1 MHYELKK
8 AIFVKNKSPMNTLD
22 AIKKTIEPELK
33 QFNVFLEDSLKSS
46 TPLLNKILKYVLKQK
61 GKQIRPLFV
70 LLSAKCHG
78 EINENTYRAAAF
90 IELLHTATLIHDD
103 VVDNSDKRRGM
114 FSLNAL
120 WKNKIAVL
128 IGDYLLSKGMLLAL
142 ENKDYQMLDTISET
156 VKAMSE
162 GEIYQMEKA
171 RRMDITEEDYY
182 DIIRR
187 KTASL
192 ISSCCV
198 VGALSVNATES
209 QVEKMKNFGISAG
222 IAFQIKDDIF
232 DYQINNK
239 TGKPAGNDIQEHKMT
254 LPLIHLLKIVDN
266 SERRGI
272 IRKIKYHSDDVEARM
287 EVINKV
293 QQSHCLDYA
302 TEKMNSFVEDALN
315 QLDEIKNEEALA
327 SLKSLV
333 NYCINREK

>member
-1 MHYELKK
+1 
-8 AIFVKNKSPMNTLD
+8 MNTLD
-22 AIKKTIEPELK
+22 TIKKTIEPELK

-209 QVEKMKNFGISAG
+209 QVEKMRNFGISAG

-232 DYQINNK
+232 DYQVNNN

-254 LPLIHLLKIVDN
+254 LPLIHLLKISNN
-266 SERRGI
+266 SERRRI
-272 IRKIKYHSDDVEARM
+272 IRKIKCHSDDVETRM
-287 EVINKV
+287 GIINKV
-293 QQSHCLDYA
+293 QQNHCLDYA
-302 TEKMNSFVEDALN
+302 EEKMNSFVEEALN

>member
-1 MHYELKK
+1 
-8 AIFVKNKSPMNTLD
+8 MNTLD
-22 AIKKTIEPELK
+22 SIKKTIEIELK

-142 ENKDYQMLDTISET
+142 QNKDYQMLDTISET
-156 VKAMSE
+156 VRAMSE

-182 DIIRR
+182 DIIRG

-209 QVEKMKNFGISAG
+209 QVEKMRKFGTSAG

-254 LPLIHLLKIVDN
+254 LPLIHLLKISDK
-266 SERRGI
+266 SEKRSI
-272 IRKIKYHSDDVEARM
+272 IRKIKYHSDEVESRM
-287 EVINKV
+287 EIIDKV
-293 QQSHCLDYA
+293 HQNHCLDYA
-302 TEKMNSFVEDALN
+302 EEKMNAFVDEALS
-315 QLDEIKNEEALA
+315 QLDEIKSEEALA
-327 SLKSLV
+327 SLKALV
-333 NYCINREK
+333 NYCIKREK

>member
-1 MHYELKK
+1 
-8 AIFVKNKSPMNTLD
+8 MNTLD
-22 AIKKTIEPELK
+22 SIKKTIETELK

-142 ENKDYQMLDTISET
+142 QNKDYQMLDTISET

-182 DIIRR
+182 DIIRG

-209 QVEKMKNFGISAG
+209 QVEKMRKFGTSAG

-254 LPLIHLLKIVDN
+254 LPLIHLLKISDK
-266 SERRGI
+266 SERRSI
-272 IRKIKYHSDDVEARM
+272 IRKIKYHSDEVESRM
-287 EVINKV
+287 EIIEKV
-293 QQSHCLDYA
+293 HQNHCLDYA
-302 TEKMNSFVEDALN
+302 EEKMNVFVDEALS

-327 SLKSLV
+327 SLKALV
-333 NYCINREK
+333 NYCIKREK

>member
-1 MHYELKK
+1 
-8 AIFVKNKSPMNTLD
+8 MNPLD
-22 AIKKTIEPELK
+22 AIKKTIELELK

-114 FSLNAL
+114 FSINAL

-142 ENKDYQMLDTISET
+142 QNKDYQMLDTISET

-254 LPLIHLLKIVDN
+254 LPLIHLLKIVGN
-266 SERRGI
+266 SERRNI
-272 IRKIKYHSDDVEARM
+272 IRKIKYHSDDVETRM
-287 EVINKV
+287 EIINKV
-293 QQSHCLDYA
+293 QQNHCLDYA
-302 TEKMNSFVEDALN
+302 EEKMNSFVEEALN

>member
-1 MHYELKK
+1 MSK
-8 AIFVKNKSPMNTLD
+8 LD
-22 AIKKTIEPELK
+22 EIKKTIEPELK
-33 QFNVFLEDSLKSS
+33 QFNVFLEESLKSS

-78 EINENTYRAAAF
+78 EINENTYRAAAY
-90 IELLHTATLIHDD
+90 IELLHTATLVHDD
-103 VVDNSDKRRGM
+103 VVDDSDKRRGM
-114 FSLNAL
+114 FSINAL

-128 IGDYLLSKGMLLAL
+128 VGDYLLSKGLILAL
-142 ENKDYQMLDTISET
+142 ENKYYQMLDAIAET

-198 VGALSVNATES
+198 VGALSVKADEAI
-209 QVEKMKNFGISAG
+209 VEKMRNFGTSAG

-232 DYQINNK
+232 DYQLDNK

-254 LPLIHLLKIVDN
+254 LPLIHLLKTI
-266 SERRGI
+266 SPAERRSI
-272 IRKIKYHSDDVEARM
+272 IRKIKYRSDDANERM
-287 EVINKV
+287 EIINMVHQNK
-293 QQSHCLDYA
+293 CLEYA
-302 TEKMNSFVEDALN
+302 EEKMDGFVKESMA
-315 QLDEIKNEEALA
+315 QLDGITDSEALR
-327 SLKSLV
+327 SLKDLV
-333 NYCINREK
+333 YYCITREK

>member
-1 MHYELKK
+1 MTSL
-8 AIFVKNKSPMNTLD
+8 ND
-22 AIKKTIEPELK
+22 IKKTIESELK

-90 IELLHTATLIHDD
+90 IELLHTATLVHDD
-103 VVDNSDKRRGM
+103 VVDDSDKRRGL

-120 WKNKIAVL
+120 WKNKISVL
-128 IGDYLLSKGMLLAL
+128 VGDYLLSKGMLLAL
-142 ENKDYQMLDTISET
+142 ENKDYQMLNTISET

-171 RRMDITEEDYY
+171 RRMDITEDDYY
-182 DIIRR
+182 DIIKR

-209 QVEKMKNFGISAG
+209 QVEKMKRFGTSAG

-254 LPLIHLLKIVDN
+254 LPLIHLLKNVDK
-266 SERRGI
+266 SERRNI
-272 IRKIKYHSDDVEARM
+272 IRKIKYHGEEVEARM
-287 EVINKV
+287 YVIDKV
-293 QQSHCLDYA
+293 RENNCLDYA
-302 TEKMNSFVEDALN
+302 EQKMNDFVNESMS
-315 QLDEIKNEEALA
+315 QLDEIKDSEALT
-327 SLKSLV
+327 SLKNLV
-333 NYCINREK
+333 EFCINREK

>member
-1 MHYELKK
+1 
-8 AIFVKNKSPMNTLD
+8 MNTLET
-22 AIKKTIEPELK
+22 IKKTIEPELK

-46 TPLLNKILKYVLKQK
+46 TPLINKILKYVLKQK

-142 ENKDYQMLDTISET
+142 QNKDYQMLDTISET

-182 DIIRR
+182 DIIRG

-209 QVEKMKNFGISAG
+209 QVEKMRKFGTSAG

-254 LPLIHLLKIVDN
+254 LPLIHLLKISDK
-266 SERRGI
+266 SERRSI
-272 IRKIKYHSDDVEARM
+272 IRKIKYHSDEVESRM
-287 EVINKV
+287 EIIDKV
-293 QQSHCLDYA
+293 HQNHCLDYA
-302 TEKMNSFVEDALN
+302 EEKMNAFVDEALS

-327 SLKSLV
+327 SLKALV
-333 NYCINREK
+333 NYCIKREK

>member
-1 MHYELKK
+1 MT
-8 AIFVKNKSPMNTLD
+8 SLD
-22 AIKKTIEPELK
+22 EIKKIIEPELK
-33 QFNVFLEDSLKSS
+33 EFNVFLEDSLKSS

-103 VVDNSDKRRGM
+103 VVDDSDKRRGL
-114 FSLNAL
+114 FSINAL

-142 ENKDYQMLDTISET
+142 ENKDYQMLDTISDT

-171 RRMDITEEDYY
+171 RRMDITEDDYY

-209 QVEKMKNFGISAG
+209 QVEKMRMFGTSVG

-254 LPLIHLLKIVDN
+254 LPLIHLLRTIDQ
-266 SERRGI
+266 SERRNI
-272 IRKIKYHSDDVEARM
+272 IRKIKYHSDEVEARM
-287 EVINKV
+287 YIINKV
-293 QQSHCLDYA
+293 YQNRSLDYA
-302 TEKMNSFVEDALN
+302 EEKMKAFVQDALS
-315 QLDEIKNEEALA
+315 QLDEVGDGEALT
-327 SLKSLV
+327 SLKELV
-333 NYCINREK
+333 EFCINREK

>member
-1 MHYELKK
+1 MT
-8 AIFVKNKSPMNTLD
+8 SLD
-22 AIKKTIEPELK
+22 EIKKTIEPELK
-33 QFNVFLEDSLKSS
+33 RFNVFLEESLKSS
-46 TPLLNKILKYVLKQK
+46 MPLLNKILRYILKQK

-103 VVDNSDKRRGM
+103 VVDNSDKRRGL

-128 IGDYLLSKGMLLAL
+128 VGDYLLSKGMMLAL
-142 ENKDYQMLDTISET
+142 ENKDYQMLDVISAT

-171 RRMDITEEDYY
+171 RRMDITEEEYY
-182 DIIRR
+182 DIIKA

-192 ISSCCV
+192 ISSCCML
-198 VGALSVNATES
+198 GAISVNATES

-232 DYQINNK
+232 DYQVNNK

-254 LPLIHLLKIVDN
+254 LPLIHLLKIVDK
-266 SERRGI
+266 SERRNI
-272 IRKIKYHSDDVEARM
+272 IRKIKYHSDEVEARM
-287 EVINKV
+287 DIINKV
-293 QQSHCLDYA
+293 YQNNCLDYA
-302 TEKMNSFVEDALN
+302 KEKMNDFVCDALSH
-315 QLDEIKNEEALA
+315 LDEINDVEALE
-327 SLKSLV
+327 SLKLLV
-333 NYCINREK
+333 KYCIEREK

>member
-1 MHYELKK
+1 
-8 AIFVKNKSPMNTLD
+8 MNTLD
-22 AIKKTIEPELK
+22 AIKKTIEAELK

-142 ENKDYQMLDTISET
+142 QNKDYEMLDTISET

-182 DIIRR
+182 DIIRG

-209 QVEKMKNFGISAG
+209 QVEKMRKFGTSAG

-239 TGKPAGNDIQEHKMT
+239 TGLVFQACFC
-254 LPLIHLLKIVDN
+254 LLLFAQ
-266 SERRGI
+266 
-272 IRKIKYHSDDVEARM
+272 H
-287 EVINKV
+287 
-293 QQSHCLDYA
+293 
-302 TEKMNSFVEDALN
+302 
-315 QLDEIKNEEALA
+315 
-327 SLKSLV
+327 
-333 NYCINREK
+333 

>member
-1 MHYELKK
+1 MS
-8 AIFVKNKSPMNTLD
+8 NLD
-22 AIKKTIEPELK
+22 EIKKTIEPELK
-33 QFNVFLEDSLKSS
+33 QFNIFLEESLKSPM
-46 TPLLNKILKYVLKQK
+46 PLLNKILKYVLKQK

-103 VVDNSDKRRGM
+103 VVDDSDKRRGM

-128 IGDYLLSKGMLLAL
+128 VGDYLLSKGMMLAL
-142 ENKDYQMLDTISET
+142 ENKDYQMLDVISST

-182 DIIRR
+182 EIIKA

-192 ISSCCV
+192 ISSCCML
-198 VGALSVNATES
+198 GAISVNATES
-209 QVEKMKNFGISAG
+209 QVEKMRNFGTSAG

-254 LPLIHLLKIVDN
+254 LPLIHLLKIVDK
-266 SERRGI
+266 SERRNI
-272 IRKIKYHSDDVEARM
+272 VRKIKYHSDEVEARM
-287 EVINKV
+287 DVINKV
-293 QQSHCLDYA
+293 HQNNCLDYA
-302 TEKMNSFVEDALN
+302 KEKMNDFVNEALS
-315 QLDEIKNEEALA
+315 QLDEINDSEALT
-327 SLKSLV
+327 SLKDLV
-333 NYCINREK
+333 EFCIEREK

>member
-1 MHYELKK
+1 
-8 AIFVKNKSPMNTLD
+8 MNNLD

-33 QFNVFLEDSLKSS
+33 QFNIFLEESLKSS

-103 VVDNSDKRRGM
+103 VVDNSDKRRGL

-128 IGDYLLSKGMLLAL
+128 VGDYLLSKGMILAL

-171 RRMDITEEDYY
+171 RKMDITEEDYY

-198 VGALSVNATES
+198 VGALSVNATVS
-209 QVEKMKNFGISAG
+209 QVEKMRQFGILAG

-232 DYQINNK
+232 DYQVNNK

-254 LPLIHLLKIVDN
+254 LPLIHLLKISSP

-272 IRKIKYHSDDVEARM
+272 VRKIKYHSDEIESRM
-287 EVINKV
+287 EIINKV
-293 QQSHCLDYA
+293 QQNHCLDYA
-302 TEKMNSFVEDALN
+302 EERMNCFVEEALS
-315 QLDEIKNEEALA
+315 QLDEIRNVEALA
-327 SLKSLV
+327 SLKELV
-333 NYCINREK
+333 NFCINREK

>member
-1 MHYELKK
+1 MS
-8 AIFVKNKSPMNTLD
+8 NLD
-22 AIKKTIEPELK
+22 EIKKTIEPELK
-33 QFNVFLEDSLKSS
+33 QFNIFLKESLKSPM
-46 TPLLNKILKYVLKQK
+46 PLLNNILKYVLKQK

-103 VVDNSDKRRGM
+103 VVDDSDKRRGM

-128 IGDYLLSKGMLLAL
+128 VGDYLLSKGMMLAL
-142 ENKDYQMLDTISET
+142 ENKDYQMLDVISST

-182 DIIRR
+182 EIIKA

-192 ISSCCV
+192 ISSCCML
-198 VGALSVNATES
+198 GAISVNATES
-209 QVEKMKNFGISAG
+209 QVEKMRNFGISAG

-254 LPLIHLLKIVDN
+254 LPLIHLLKIVDK
-266 SERRGI
+266 SVRRNI
-272 IRKIKYHSDDVEARM
+272 IRKIKYHSDEVEARM
-287 EVINKV
+287 DIINKV
-293 QQSHCLDYA
+293 HQNNCLDYA
-302 TEKMNSFVEDALN
+302 KEKMNDFVRDALL
-315 QLDEIKNEEALA
+315 QLDEIKNEEALI
-327 SLKSLV
+327 SFKSLV
-333 NYCINREK
+333 NYCIEREK

>member
-1 MHYELKK
+1 MSK
-8 AIFVKNKSPMNTLD
+8 LD
-22 AIKKTIEPELK
+22 EIKKTIEPELK
-33 QFNVFLEDSLKSS
+33 RFNVFLEESLKSS

-78 EINENTYRAAAF
+78 EINDNTYRAAAF

-103 VVDNSDKRRGM
+103 VVDDSDKRRGL
-114 FSLNAL
+114 FSINAL
-120 WKNKIAVL
+120 WKNKISVL
-128 IGDYLLSKGMLLAL
+128 VGDYLLSKGMMLAL

-182 DIIRR
+182 EIIRR

-192 ISSCCV
+192 IASCCV
-198 VGALSVNATES
+198 VGALSANATET
-209 QVEKMKNFGISAG
+209 QVEKMRNFGISAG

-254 LPLIHLLKIVDN
+254 LPLIHLLKTCSS
-266 SERRGI
+266 SERRSI
-272 IRKIKYHSDDVEARM
+272 IRKIKYKSDELETRLDI
-287 EVINKV
+287 INKV
-293 QQSHCLDYA
+293 QQNKSLDYA
-302 TEKMNSFVEDALN
+302 EEKMSDFVNDALS
-315 QLDEIKNEEALA
+315 QLDEIQDSEALT
-327 SLKSLV
+327 SLKELV
-333 NYCINREK
+333 NFCINREK

>member
-1 MHYELKK
+1 MT
-8 AIFVKNKSPMNTLD
+8 SLD
-22 AIKKTIEPELK
+22 EIKKSIETELK
-33 QFNVFLEDSLKSS
+33 QFNVFLDDSLKSS
-46 TPLLNKILKYVLKQK
+46 TPLLNKILRYVLKQK

-103 VVDNSDKRRGM
+103 VVDNSDKRRGL

-128 IGDYLLSKGMLLAL
+128 VGDYLLSKGMILAL
-142 ENKDYQMLDTISET
+142 ENKDYQMLESISET
-156 VKAMSE
+156 VKSMSE

-182 DIIRR
+182 DIIKR

-192 ISSCCV
+192 IASCCV
-198 VGALSVNATES
+198 LGALSVNADEI
-209 QVEKMKNFGISAG
+209 QVERMKQFGTSVG

-232 DYQINNK
+232 DFQTNNK

-254 LPLIHLLKIVDN
+254 LPLIHLLNISDR
-266 SERRGI
+266 SERRAI
-272 IRKIKYHSDDVEARM
+272 IRSIKYHSDEPKVCAKI
-287 EVINKV
+287 INKV
-293 QQSHCLDYA
+293 QENHCIDYA
-302 TEKMNSFVEDALN
+302 EGKMNDFVENAISHLS
-315 QLDEIKNEEALA
+315 EIKDSEALT
-327 SLKSLV
+327 SLKNLV
-333 NYCINREK
+333 EFCINREK

>member
-1 MHYELKK
+1 MSK
-8 AIFVKNKSPMNTLD
+8 LD
-22 AIKKTIEPELK
+22 EIKKTIEPELK
-33 QFNVFLEDSLKSS
+33 QFNVFLEESLKSS

-78 EINENTYRAAAF
+78 EINENTYRAAAY
-90 IELLHTATLIHDD
+90 IELLHTATLVHDD
-103 VVDNSDKRRGM
+103 VVDDSDKRRGM
-114 FSLNAL
+114 FSINAL

-128 IGDYLLSKGMLLAL
+128 VGDYLLSKGLILAL
-142 ENKDYQMLDTISET
+142 ENKYYQMLDAIAET

-198 VGALSVNATES
+198 VGALSVKADEAI
-209 QVEKMKNFGISAG
+209 VEKMRNFGTSAG
-222 IAFQIKDDIF
+222 VAFQIKDDIF
-232 DYQINNK
+232 DYQLDNK

-254 LPLIHLLKIVDN
+254 LPLIHLLKTI
-266 SERRGI
+266 SPAERRSI
-272 IRKIKYHSDDVEARM
+272 IRKIKYRSDDANERM
-287 EVINKV
+287 EIINMVHQNK
-293 QQSHCLDYA
+293 CLEYA
-302 TEKMNSFVEDALN
+302 EEKMDGFVKESMA
-315 QLDEIKNEEALA
+315 QLDGITDSEALR
-327 SLKSLV
+327 SLKDLV
-333 NYCINREK
+333 YYCITREK

>member
-1 MHYELKK
+1 MS
-8 AIFVKNKSPMNTLD
+8 NLD
-22 AIKKTIEPELK
+22 EIKKTIEPELK
-33 QFNVFLEDSLKSS
+33 QFNIFLEESLKSPM
-46 TPLLNKILKYVLKQK
+46 PLLNKILKYVLKQK

-103 VVDNSDKRRGM
+103 VVDDSDKRRGM

-128 IGDYLLSKGMLLAL
+128 VGDYLLSKGMMLAL
-142 ENKDYQMLDTISET
+142 ENKDYQMLDVISST

-182 DIIRR
+182 EIIKA

-192 ISSCCV
+192 ISSCCML
-198 VGALSVNATES
+198 GAISVNATEN
-209 QVEKMKNFGISAG
+209 QVEKMSNFGISAG

-254 LPLIHLLKIVDN
+254 LPLIHLLKIVDK
-266 SERRGI
+266 SVRRNI
-272 IRKIKYHSDDVEARM
+272 IRKIKYHSDEVEARM
-287 EVINKV
+287 DIINKV
-293 QQSHCLDYA
+293 HQNNCLDYA
-302 TEKMNSFVEDALN
+302 KEKMNDFVRDALL
-315 QLDEIKNEEALA
+315 QLDEIKNEEALI
-327 SLKSLV
+327 SFKSLV
-333 NYCINREK
+333 NYCIEREK

>member
-1 MHYELKK
+1 MTSL
-8 AIFVKNKSPMNTLD
+8 ND
-22 AIKKTIEPELK
+22 IKKTIESELK
-33 QFNVFLEDSLKSS
+33 QFNVFLEDNLKSS

-90 IELLHTATLIHDD
+90 IELLHTATLVHDD
-103 VVDNSDKRRGM
+103 VVDDSDKRRGL
-114 FSLNAL
+114 FSLNVL
-120 WKNKIAVL
+120 WKNKISVL
-128 IGDYLLSKGMLLAL
+128 VGDYLLSKGMLLAL
-142 ENKDYQMLDTISET
+142 ENKDYQMLNTISET

-171 RRMDITEEDYY
+171 RRMDITEDDYY
-182 DIIRR
+182 DIIKR

-209 QVEKMKNFGISAG
+209 QVEKMKRFGTSAG

-254 LPLIHLLKIVDN
+254 LPLIHLLKNVDK
-266 SERRGI
+266 SERRNI
-272 IRKIKYHSDDVEARM
+272 IRKIKYHSEEVEARM
-287 EVINKV
+287 YVIDKV
-293 QQSHCLDYA
+293 KENNCLDYA
-302 TEKMNSFVEDALN
+302 EQKMNDFVNESMS
-315 QLDEIKNEEALA
+315 QLDEIKDSEALT
-327 SLKSLV
+327 SLKNLV
-333 NYCINREK
+333 EFCINREK

>member
-1 MHYELKK
+1 
-8 AIFVKNKSPMNTLD
+8 MNTLD
-22 AIKKTIEPELK
+22 EIKKTIETELK

-142 ENKDYQMLDTISET
+142 QNKDYQMLDTISET

-182 DIIRR
+182 DIIRG

-198 VGALSVNATES
+198 VGALSVNATEN
-209 QVEKMKNFGISAG
+209 QVEKMRKFGTSAG

-254 LPLIHLLKIVDN
+254 LPLIHLLKISDK
-266 SERRGI
+266 SERRSI
-272 IRKIKYHSDDVEARM
+272 IRKIKYHSDEVESRM
-287 EVINKV
+287 EIIDKV
-293 QQSHCLDYA
+293 HQNHCLDYA
-302 TEKMNSFVEDALN
+302 EEKMNAFVDEALS

-327 SLKSLV
+327 SLKALV
-333 NYCINREK
+333 NYCIKREK

>member
-1 MHYELKK
+1 
-8 AIFVKNKSPMNTLD
+8 
-22 AIKKTIEPELK
+22 
-33 QFNVFLEDSLKSS
+33 
-46 TPLLNKILKYVLKQK
+46 LLNKILKYVLKQK

-142 ENKDYQMLDTISET
+142 QNKDYQMLDTISET

-182 DIIRR
+182 DIIRG

-209 QVEKMKNFGISAG
+209 QVEKMRKFGTSAG

-254 LPLIHLLKIVDN
+254 LPLIHLLKISDK
-266 SERRGI
+266 SERRSI
-272 IRKIKYHSDDVEARM
+272 IRKIKYHSDEVESRM
-287 EVINKV
+287 EIIEKV
-293 QQSHCLDYA
+293 HQNHCLDYA
-302 TEKMNSFVEDALN
+302 EEKMNAFVDEALS

-327 SLKSLV
+327 SLKALV
-333 NYCINREK
+333 NYCIKREK

>member
-1 MHYELKK
+1 MT
-8 AIFVKNKSPMNTLD
+8 NLD
-22 AIKKTIEPELK
+22 EIKKTIGPELK
-33 QFNVFLEDSLKSS
+33 QFNIFLEESLRSS

-103 VVDNSDKRRGM
+103 VVDDSDKRRGL

-128 IGDYLLSKGMLLAL
+128 VGDYLLSKGMILAL
-142 ENKDYQMLDTISET
+142 ENKDYQMLDAISET

-162 GEIYQMEKA
+162 GEIKQMEKA

-182 DIIRR
+182 DIIKG

-198 VGALSVNATES
+198 VGALSVGANEA
-209 QVEKMKNFGISAG
+209 QVEKIRRFGTLAG
-222 IAFQIKDDIF
+222 MAFQIKDDIF

-254 LPLIHLLKIVDN
+254 LPLIHLLEISD
-266 SERRGI
+266 SAERRSI
-272 IRKIKYHSDDVEARM
+272 IRKIKYHGDEVEARK
-287 EVINKV
+287 EIINKV
-293 QQSHCLDYA
+293 HQNRCLDYA
-302 TEKMNSFVEDALN
+302 EERMNYFVQEAMFQLN
-315 QLDEIKNEEALA
+315 DIKNNEALET
-327 SLKSLV
+327 LKKLV
-333 NYCINREK
+333 KFCINREK

>member
-1 MHYELKK
+1 
-8 AIFVKNKSPMNTLD
+8 MNTLD
-22 AIKKTIEPELK
+22 TIKKTIETELK

-103 VVDNSDKRRGM
+103 VVDDSDKRRGM

-142 ENKDYQMLDTISET
+142 QNKDYQMLDTISET

-182 DIIRR
+182 DIIER

-192 ISSCCV
+192 IASCCT
-198 VGALSVNATES
+198 VGALSVGADES
-209 QVEKMKNFGISAG
+209 QVEKMRKFGTSAG

-254 LPLIHLLKIVDN
+254 LPLIHLLKISDK
-266 SERRGI
+266 SERRSI
-272 IRKIKYHSDDVEARM
+272 IRKIKYHSDEVESRM
-287 EVINKV
+287 EIIEKV
-293 QQSHCLDYA
+293 HQNHCLDYA
-302 TEKMNSFVEDALN
+302 EEKMNAFVDEALS

-327 SLKSLV
+327 SLKALV
-333 NYCINREK
+333 NYCIKREK

>member
-1 MHYELKK
+1 
-8 AIFVKNKSPMNTLD
+8 MNTLD
-22 AIKKTIEPELK
+22 AVKKTIETELK

-142 ENKDYQMLDTISET
+142 QNKDYQMLDTISET

-182 DIIRR
+182 DIIRG

-209 QVEKMKNFGISAG
+209 QVEKMRKSGTSAG

-254 LPLIHLLKIVDN
+254 LPLIHLLKISDK
-266 SERRGI
+266 SERRSI
-272 IRKIKYHSDDVEARM
+272 IRKIKYHSDEAESRM
-287 EVINKV
+287 EIIDKV
-293 QQSHCLDYA
+293 HQNHCLDYA
-302 TEKMNSFVEDALN
+302 EEKMNTFVDEALS

-327 SLKSLV
+327 SLKALV
-333 NYCINREK
+333 DYCIKREK

>member
-1 MHYELKK
+1 
-8 AIFVKNKSPMNTLD
+8 
-22 AIKKTIEPELK
+22 
-33 QFNVFLEDSLKSS
+33 
-46 TPLLNKILKYVLKQK
+46 LKQK

-142 ENKDYQMLDTISET
+142 QNKDYQMLDTISET

-182 DIIRR
+182 DIIRG

-209 QVEKMKNFGISAG
+209 QVEKMRNFGTSAG

-254 LPLIHLLKIVDN
+254 LPLIHLLKISDKL
-266 SERRGI
+266 ERRSI
-272 IRKIKYHSDDVEARM
+272 IRKIKYHSDEVESRM
-287 EVINKV
+287 EIIDKV
-293 QQSHCLDYA
+293 HQNHCLDYA
-302 TEKMNSFVEDALN
+302 ERKMNAFVDEALS

-327 SLKSLV
+327 SLKALV
-333 NYCINREK
+333 NYCIKREK

>member
-1 MHYELKK
+1 
-8 AIFVKNKSPMNTLD
+8 
-22 AIKKTIEPELK
+22 
-33 QFNVFLEDSLKSS
+33 
-46 TPLLNKILKYVLKQK
+46 
-61 GKQIRPLFV
+61 LFV

-142 ENKDYQMLDTISET
+142 QNKDYQMLDTISET

-182 DIIRR
+182 DIIRG

-209 QVEKMKNFGISAG
+209 QVGKMRKFGTSAG

-254 LPLIHLLKIVDN
+254 LPLIHLLKISDK
-266 SERRGI
+266 SERRSI
-272 IRKIKYHSDDVEARM
+272 IRKIKYHSDEVESRM
-287 EVINKV
+287 EIIDKV
-293 QQSHCLDYA
+293 HQNHCLDYA
-302 TEKMNSFVEDALN
+302 EGKMNAFVDEALS

-327 SLKSLV
+327 SLKALV
-333 NYCINREK
+333 NYCIKREK

>member
-1 MHYELKK
+1 MS
-8 AIFVKNKSPMNTLD
+8 NLD
-22 AIKKTIEPELK
+22 EIKKTIEPELK
-33 QFNVFLEDSLKSS
+33 KFNIFLEESLKST

-103 VVDNSDKRRGM
+103 VVDDSDKRRGM

-128 IGDYLLSKGMLLAL
+128 VGDYLLSKGMILAL

-156 VKAMSE
+156 VRAMSE

-171 RRMDITEEDYY
+171 RRMDITEDDYY

-198 VGALSVNATES
+198 VGALSTNATES
-209 QVEKMKNFGISAG
+209 QVEKMRRFGTSAG

-254 LPLIHLLKIVDN
+254 LPLIHLLKTISPQEKRN
-266 SERRGI
+266 I
-272 IRKIKYHSDDVEARM
+272 IRKIKHHSDEIDARIYI
-287 EVINKV
+287 INKV
-293 QQSHCLDYA
+293 QENRCLDYA
-302 TEKMNSFVEDALN
+302 EKKMNEFTQDALS
-315 QLDEIKNEEALA
+315 QLDEIENIEALT
-327 SLKSLV
+327 SLKELV
-333 NYCINREK
+333 EFCINREK

>member
-1 MHYELKK
+1 MANLEE
-8 AIFVKNKSPMNTLD
+8 
-22 AIKKTIEPELK
+22 IKKTIEPELK
-33 QFNVFLEDSLKSS
+33 QFNVFLEESLKSS

-103 VVDNSDKRRGM
+103 VVDDSDKRRGL
-114 FSLNAL
+114 FSINAL

-128 IGDYLLSKGMLLAL
+128 VGDYLLSKGMMLAL

-182 DIIRR
+182 EIIRR

-198 VGALSVNATES
+198 VGALSAGADEA
-209 QVEKMKNFGISAG
+209 QVEKMRNFGTLAG
-222 IAFQIKDDIF
+222 IVFQIKDDVF

-254 LPLIHLLKIVDN
+254 LPLIHLLKISSD
-266 SERRGI
+266 SERRSI
-272 IRKIKYHSDDVEARM
+272 IRKIKYHSDEADARL
-287 EVINKV
+287 EIINKV
-293 QQSHCLDYA
+293 KQNHCLDYA
-302 TEKMNSFVEDALN
+302 EEKMNGFVNDALS
-315 QLDEIKNEEALA
+315 QLDEIENIEALT
-327 SLKSLV
+327 SLKELV
-333 NYCINREK
+333 EFCINREK

>member
-1 MHYELKK
+1 
-8 AIFVKNKSPMNTLD
+8 
-22 AIKKTIEPELK
+22 
-33 QFNVFLEDSLKSS
+33 
-46 TPLLNKILKYVLKQK
+46 LKQK

-142 ENKDYQMLDTISET
+142 QNKDYQMLDTISET

-182 DIIRR
+182 DIIRG

-209 QVEKMKNFGISAG
+209 QVEKMRKFGTSAG

-239 TGKPAGNDIQEHKMT
+239 IQ
-254 LPLIHLLKIVDN
+254 IACSLLTHTKKSI
-266 SERRGI
+266 SEISEFIGYQNPHYFTSMFKTKVGI
-272 IRKIKYHSDDVEARM
+272 TPTQYRK
-287 EVINKV
+287 KV
-293 QQSHCLDYA
+293 Q
-302 TEKMNSFVEDALN
+302 
-315 QLDEIKNEEALA
+315 
-327 SLKSLV
+327 
-333 NYCINREK
+333 

>member
-1 MHYELKK
+1 
-8 AIFVKNKSPMNTLD
+8 MNTLD

-61 GKQIRPLFV
+61 GKQIRSLFV

-142 ENKDYQMLDTISET
+142 QNKDYQMLDTISET

-209 QVEKMKNFGISAG
+209 QVEKMRNFGISAG

>member
-1 MHYELKK
+1 MT
-8 AIFVKNKSPMNTLD
+8 NLD
-22 AIKKTIEPELK
+22 EIKKTIEPELNR
-33 QFNVFLEDSLKSS
+33 FNAFLEESLKSS
-46 TPLLNKILKYVLKQK
+46 TPLLNRILKYVLKQK

-103 VVDNSDKRRGM
+103 VVDDSDKRRGL

-128 IGDYLLSKGMLLAL
+128 VGDYLLSKGMLLAL
-142 ENKDYQMLDTISET
+142 ENKDYQMLDAISET
-156 VKAMSE
+156 VRAMSE

-182 DIIRR
+182 EIIRK

-198 VGALSVNATES
+198 VGALSVGAIES
-209 QVEKMKNFGISAG
+209 QVEKMRQFGALAG

-232 DYQINNK
+232 DYQMNNK

-266 SERRGI
+266 SERRNI
-272 IRKIKYHSDDVEARM
+272 IRKIRYHSDEVEARM
-287 EVINKV
+287 EIIDKVYQNK
-293 QQSHCLDYA
+293 CLDYA
-302 TEKMNSFVEDALN
+302 EEKMNAFVQEAMS
-315 QLDEIKNEEALA
+315 QLDEIKDVEALA
-327 SLKSLV
+327 SLKELV
-333 NYCINREK
+333 GFCINREK

>member
-1 MHYELKK
+1 MT
-8 AIFVKNKSPMNTLD
+8 NLD
-22 AIKKTIEPELK
+22 EIKKTIELELK

-78 EINENTYRAAAF
+78 SINENTYRAAAF

-103 VVDNSDKRRGM
+103 VVDDSDKRRGF

-120 WKNKIAVL
+120 WKNKISVL
-128 IGDYLLSKGMLLAL
+128 VGDYLLSKGMLLAL

-171 RRMDITEEDYY
+171 RRMDITEDDYY

-209 QVEKMKNFGISAG
+209 QVEKMRNFGISAG

-254 LPLIHLLKIVDN
+254 LPLIHLLKTCNN
-266 SERRGI
+266 SERRSI
-272 IRKIKYHSDDVEARM
+272 IRKIKYHSDEVEARM
-287 EVINKV
+287 DIINKV
-293 QQSHCLDYA
+293 HSNACLDYA
-302 TEKMNSFVEDALN
+302 EKKMNSFIQDAMS
-315 QLDEIKNEEALA
+315 QLDEIENIEALA
-327 SLKSLV
+327 SLKKLV
-333 NYCINREK
+333 EFCINREK

>member
-1 MHYELKK
+1 MANLEE
-8 AIFVKNKSPMNTLD
+8 
-22 AIKKTIEPELK
+22 IKKTIEPELK
-33 QFNVFLEDSLKSS
+33 QFNVFLEESLKSS

-103 VVDNSDKRRGM
+103 VVDDSDKRRGL
-114 FSLNAL
+114 FSINAL

-128 IGDYLLSKGMLLAL
+128 VGDYLLSKGMMLAL

-182 DIIRR
+182 EIIRR

-198 VGALSVNATES
+198 VGALSAGADEA
-209 QVEKMKNFGISAG
+209 QVEKMRNFGTLAG
-222 IAFQIKDDIF
+222 IVFQIKDDVF

-254 LPLIHLLKIVDN
+254 LPLIHLLKISSD
-266 SERRGI
+266 SERRSI
-272 IRKIKYHSDDVEARM
+272 IRKIKYHSDEADARL
-287 EVINKV
+287 EIINKV
-293 QQSHCLDYA
+293 KQNHCLDYA
-302 TEKMNSFVEDALN
+302 EEKMNGFVNDALSH
-315 QLDEIKNEEALA
+315 LDYLHESEAFE
-327 SLKSLV
+327 SLKRLV
-333 NYCINREK
+333 EFCIDREK